1 MAFFIGFSIKGLLGR
16 LATHDSSPGLS
27 FLFSSSFSFVIRLS
41 KKFHY
46 FQEVLPFSSGEIRLL
61 HPQGHQL
68 LLASSNV
75 PVKFRVPYNN
85 RLVEPEILL

>member
-1 MAFFIGFSIKGLLGR
+1 MAFFVGFSTKGLLVR

-41 KKFHY
+41 QKLHS
-46 FQEVLPFSSGEIRLL
+46 FQKVLPFFSSGEIRLL
-61 HPQGHQL
+61 HPQGNQL

-75 PVKFRVPYNN
+75 PLKFRVPYNN
-85 RLVEPEILL
+85 R